1 MSEGFWSRTINANK
15 LWAISSSRLCN
26 CPSAQVFSTA
36 HTNQPLL
43 RDPEC
48 LGVKE
53 GGSLGGH
60 LRLSSPRCCGHRHP
74 LWVSWMGRW
83 PEVDWKES
91 RAVVCRT
98 QSADAG
104 SRSAIGYVP
113 TSLQLFHLCDSL
125 WETSGTA
132 SDWHVSSYRKL
143 RKIKAPTR
151 DNKMHF
157 YAS

>member
-1 MSEGFWSRTINANK
+1 MPTSFGLFPPHG
-15 LWAISSSRLCN
+15 WA
-26 CPSAQVFSTA
+26 TA
-36 HTNQPLL
+36 LLPRSLALPLHESHTNQPLL
-43 RDPEC
+43 RGPEC

-53 GGSLGGH
+53 RGSLVQGGH
-60 LRLSSPRCCGHRHP
+60 LRLSSPRCCGHHHP
-74 LWVSWMGRW
+74 LWVSWTGRW

-104 SRSAIGYVP
+104 SRSAVGYVP

-132 SDWHVSSYRKL
+132 SD
-143 RKIKAPTR
+143 
-151 DNKMHF
+151 
-157 YAS
+157 